1 MGIFGAARK
10 GFGMLGKAR
19 AKKKMLSGTSTR
31 AERLKHGER
40 SPDIKK
46 VPVSPS
52 VKKYKQ
58 SKIARGE
65 STRADRIKYGK
76 RDKDIKSV
84 PVSADVKKGDV
95 KESIRK
101 GKQHFYIKNIDEVT
115 KHVTDIKKG
124 KKAVKKLK
132 HMRDTNRA
140 FKIGK
145 KKTFPHD
152 PAAGPI
158 KKEFKE
164 HN

>member
-19 AKKKMLSGTSTR
+19 AKKRMLQGTSTR
-31 AERLKHGER
+31 AERIKHGGR

-46 VPVSPS
+46 VPVS
-52 VKKYKQ
+52 
-58 SKIARGE
+58 R
-65 STRADRIKYGK
+65 
-76 RDKDIKSV
+76 
-84 PVSADVKKGDV
+84 DVKKGDV
-95 KESIRK
+95 KESIRR
-101 GKQHFYIKNIDEVT
+101 GKQHFYLKNIDEVT
-115 KHVTDIKKG
+115 KHKKDISKG
-124 KKAVKKLK
+124 KEAVKKLK

-145 KKTFPHD
+145 TQTFPHD

-158 KKEFKE
+158 KKEIKK

>member
-1 MGIFGAARK
+1 MSIFGIAKK
-10 GFGMLGKAR
+10 GFGKAVK
-19 AKKKMLSGTSTR
+19 AYKEKKMLKGTSTR
-31 AERLKHGER
+31 SE
-40 SPDIKK
+40 
-46 VPVSPS
+46 
-52 VKKYKQ
+52 
-58 SKIARGE
+58 
-65 STRADRIKYGK
+65 RIKYGG
-76 RDKDIKSV
+76 RSPDIKSV
-84 PVSADVKKGDV
+84 PVSADVKKGNV

-101 GKQHFYIKNIDEVT
+101 GKQHFYLKNIDEVN

-132 HMRDTNRA
+132 HMRDTKRA

-152 PAAGPI
+152 PATGPI